1 MIMDDDGLGFVSRR
15 GILPSLPS
23 FTPGAGGFQ
32 RHGRYARTLSPA
44 VIRARQMTPQAVAAR
59 TRVLA
64 AQLVTRPSIVETAA
78 AQGVAP
84 AKVVADLVKQQSV
97 QASLANGVPPY
108 SVAAQLERRPEL
120 VTDALASRPPLLT
133 RTSPTADVTDVPP
146 VYSAIPAEPD
156 YSDNEQPDARDEES
170 PEDIF
175 ANMQPD
181 EGDSNMDMGNI
192 RSSIQFPEVRSNLG
206 EVGNIYSDLLTGYMT
221 RQSQNASIA
230 LAQANTAQAQ
240 AAARIAEANA
250 RAATAKPSGG
260 FLSNLPFPPVMLL
273 IPVAGLGVMLYLKM
287 RKRK

>member
-1 MIMDDDGLGFVSRR
+1 
-15 GILPSLPS
+15 
-23 FTPGAGGFQ
+23 
-32 RHGRYARTLSPA
+32 
-44 VIRARQMTPQAVAAR
+44 
-59 TRVLA
+59 
-64 AQLVTRPSIVETAA
+64 
-78 AQGVAP
+78 
-84 AKVVADLVKQQSV
+84 
-97 QASLANGVPPY
+97 
-108 SVAAQLERRPEL
+108 
-120 VTDALASRPPLLT
+120 
-133 RTSPTADVTDVPP
+133 
-146 VYSAIPAEPD
+146 
-156 YSDNEQPDARDEES
+156 
-170 PEDIF
+170 
-175 ANMQPD
+175 
-181 EGDSNMDMGNI
+181 MDMGNI